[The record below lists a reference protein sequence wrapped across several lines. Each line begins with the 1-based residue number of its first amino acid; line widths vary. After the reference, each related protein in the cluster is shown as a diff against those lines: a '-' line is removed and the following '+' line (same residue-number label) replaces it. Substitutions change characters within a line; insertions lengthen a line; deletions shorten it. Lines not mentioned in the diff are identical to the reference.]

1 MLAMFTALL
10 LKSQDKDIDLMT
22 KQIEKKETF
31 EAHKK
36 LSTMNSQELGDFDD
50 NKGNSCTNFKEKC
63 CSGERWRQRCS
74 DFADTFVKVF
84 GGEDAMKKRKRLKR

>member
-1 MLAMFTALL
+1 
-10 LKSQDKDIDLMT
+10 MT

-36 LSTMNSQELGDFDD
+36 LSTMTSQELGDLN
-50 NKGNSCTNFKEKC
+50 NKGNSCTNLKDKC

-74 DFADTFVKVF
+74 NFADTFVKVF
-84 GGEDAMKKRKRLKR
+84 GGEDAMKKRKKLKR